1 VTRDPAS
8 LRSSPAPRLVLS
20 PPGLSSNFSA
30 SRTCSRPHVT
40 RTPLG
45 AAAAGPEAA
54 MIGVERPATCSN
66 TQVGQRG
73 RHFEC
78 GGGVS
83 SAGGRGPRPG
93 AGPTLSGTPLL
104 REKKKKQDTVSCVLP
119 ERPSSIPSIPIRHQP
134 ANSGP
139 ATHAHTHACTSIT
152 YKIFFKRKY
161 RGLVRWLSG

>member
-1 VTRDPAS
+1 MTRDPAS

-104 REKKKKQDTVSCVLP
+104 REKKKKTRYSFLCSPRAPQFNSQHPYQTPACKLRSSNSCAYTRMHKHNL
-119 ERPSSIPSIPIRHQP
+119 Q
-134 ANSGP
+134 N
-139 ATHAHTHACTSIT
+139 
-152 YKIFFKRKY
+152 IF
-161 RGLVRWLSG
+161 